1 MKRVVITGMGAVT
14 AFGESWESLKQ
25 GLLSY
30 QNAVV
35 YMNDWDCYQGLG
47 TKLGAPVPNFKVP
60 AYYPRKMTRSMG
72 RVAQMATRACELA
85 LKDADLL
92 HDQESAPCVSD
103 GSTGIAYGS
112 CTGSTKP
119 IRDFGSMFLK
129 HDTGDITSTTYL
141 QMMPHTTAVNA
152 GLFFGVKG
160 RLIPTS
166 SACTSGSQAIGYAYE
181 SIKYGLQKVMIAGGA
196 EELCPSEAAV
206 FDTLFATSQK
216 NDTPKLTPAPFD
228 RDRDGIVIGEGAGT
242 VILEEYEHAKA
253 RGAKIYAEVLGFATN
268 CDASHITQPK
278 SDTIELCVRMAL
290 DQAHVAPQDIGYI
303 SAHGTG
309 TTRGDI
315 AESTATARIFGH
327 KTPISTLKSYF
338 GHTLGACGAV
348 EALAAV
354 KMMHEG
360 WFNPNLN
367 LNHVDPECGDL
378 DYIVGEKRNIDTDL
392 IVTNNFAFGGI
403 NTSIV
408 LKRL

>member
-1 MKRVVITGMGAVT
+1 
-14 AFGESWESLKQ
+14 
-25 GLLSY
+25 
-30 QNAVV
+30 
-35 YMNDWDCYQGLG
+35 
-47 TKLGAPVPNFKVP
+47 
-60 AYYPRKMTRSMG
+60 
-72 RVAQMATRACELA
+72 
-85 LKDADLL
+85 
-92 HDQESAPCVSD
+92 
-103 GSTGIAYGS
+103 
-112 CTGSTKP
+112 
-119 IRDFGSMFLK
+119 
-129 HDTGDITSTTYL
+129 
-141 QMMPHTTAVNA
+141 MPT
-152 GLFFGVKG
+152 
-160 RLIPTS
+160 
-166 SACTSGSQAIGYAYE
+166 
-181 SIKYGLQKVMIAGGA
+181 
-196 EELCPSEAAV
+196 
-206 FDTLFATSQK
+206 

-242 VILEEYEHAKA
+242 VILEEYEHAQA

-290 DQAHVAPQDIGYI
+290 EQAHVAPQDIGYISHVAPQDIGYI

-367 LNHVDPECGDL
+367 LNNVDPECGDL

-408 LKRL
+408 LKRM